1 MGRALLVLNHD
12 ADRAKAM
19 HWVNKAPLGT
29 RIEFK
34 ASKRSN
40 DQSAKMWA
48 MLTEVAEQMLW
59 HGQKLTPDD
68 WKILFLDD
76 LGRELRAV
84 PALNGRGFVN
94 LGRSSSDLS
103 KQEMSDLIETI
114 YEWGA
119 RLGVKFND
127 PQERA
132 A

>member
-1 MGRALLVLNHD
+1 MGRALLVINTA
-12 ADRAKAM
+12 ADRQKACAWAM
-19 HWVNKAPLGT
+19 KAPWGT
-29 RIEFK
+29 RVEWK

>member
-1 MGRALLVLNHD
+1 
-12 ADRAKAM
+12 
-19 HWVNKAPLGT
+19 
-29 RIEFK
+29 
-34 ASKRSN
+34 
-40 DQSAKMWA
+40 
-48 MLTEVAEQMLW
+48 
-59 HGQKLTPDD
+59 
-68 WKILFLDD
+68 
-76 LGRELRAV
+76 
-84 PALNGRGFVN
+84 LNGRGFVN